1 MSLDFSAPDGD
12 RLRFKTLNWFFSTPE
27 LLSQSKLRTADY
39 DYQLPPGLIASYPA
53 ERRDESRLMLLDRTQ
68 RKVTHLRFRDL
79 VDLLRPEELVVL
91 NNTEVIPARIRF
103 PDPERRNA
111 FAGTTRRFDLAMHGS
126 ARGINS
132 LGRTFS
138 VHGYVGNVTQNHGEG
153 YRMIRF
159 DRAIELTEIGEIP
172 LPPYLS
178 RLPEAID
185 RERYQ
190 TVFASQKGAIAAPTA
205 GLHFTPE
212 LFQSLHSHEFIMLHV
227 GAGTFLPVK
236 VANITEHQLHR
247 EHFKLTA
254 AAATKIQEAK
264 KVLAVGTTTVRTLEA
279 LMQQANEIK
288 AGAGSTNIFIH
299 PPFQFRRVN
308 SLLTNF
314 HLPKSTLLMLVAA
327 LAGREFILEAYQEAV
342 RERYRF
348 FSYGDCM
355 LIR

>member
-1 MSLDFSAPDGD
+1 MSL
-12 RLRFKTLNWFFSTPE
+12 
-27 LLSQSKLRTADY
+27 RTSDY
-39 DYQLPPGLIASYPA
+39 DYQLPPELIASYPA
-53 ERRDESRLMLLDRTQ
+53 GRRDESRLMLLDRNQ
-68 RKVTHLRFRDL
+68 RRVTHLRFRDL

-91 NNTEVIPARIRF
+91 NNTQVIPARIRL
-103 PDPERRNA
+103 PDRNA
-111 FAGTTRRFDLAMHGS
+111 EMLLLEQIDALTWRCMVRPGKLF
-126 ARGINS
+126 S

-138 VHGYVGNVTQNHGEG
+138 VHGYIGNVTQIDGKG
-153 YRMIRF
+153 YRVIRF
-159 DRAIELTEIGEIP
+159 DRSIELTEIGEIP

-185 RERYQ
+185 CERYQ

-212 LFQSLHSHEFIMLHV
+212 LLNSIPHEFVTLHV

-236 VANITEHQLHR
+236 VANITDHQLHR

-254 AAATKIQEAK
+254 AAATKIQEARE
-264 KVLAVGTTTVRTLEA
+264 VLAVGTTTVRTLEA

-288 AGAGSTNIFIH
+288 AGEGSTTIFIH

>member
-1 MSLDFSAPDGD
+1 
-12 RLRFKTLNWFFSTPE
+12 
-27 LLSQSKLRTADY
+27 
-39 DYQLPPGLIASYPA
+39 
-53 ERRDESRLMLLDRTQ
+53 MLLDRNQ
-68 RKVTHLRFRDL
+68 RKVTHLHFRDL

-103 PDPERRNA
+103 PDRNA
-111 FAGTTRRFDLAMHGS
+111 EMLLLKQIDALTWRCMVRPGKLF
-126 ARGINS
+126 S

-138 VHGYVGNVTQNHGEG
+138 VYGYVGNVMEIDGEG
-153 YRMIRF
+153 YRVIRF
-159 DRAIELTEIGEIP
+159 DRSIELTEIGEIP

-212 LFQSLHSHEFIMLHV
+212 LLNRIPHEFVTLHV

-236 VANITEHQLHR
+236 VGNITDHQLHR

-264 KVLAVGTTTVRTLEA
+264 EVLAVGTTTVRTLEA

-288 AGAGSTNIFIH
+288 AGKGSTNIFIH

>member
-1 MSLDFSAPDGD
+1 MS
-12 RLRFKTLNWFFSTPE
+12 
-27 LLSQSKLRTADY
+27 LRTADY
-39 DYQLPPGLIASYPA
+39 NYQLPPELIASYPA
-53 ERRDESRLMLLDRTQ
+53 ERRDESRLMLLDRNQ
-68 RKVTHLRFRDL
+68 GKITHLRFRDL
-79 VDLLRPEELVVL
+79 PDLLRPEELVVL

-103 PDPERRNA
+103 PDRNA
-111 FAGTTRRFDLAMHGS
+111 EMLLLEQIDALTWRCMVRPGKLF
-126 ARGINS
+126 S

-138 VHGYVGNVTQNHGEG
+138 VYGYVGNVTQIDGEG
-153 YRMIRF
+153 YRVIRF
-159 DRAIELTEIGEIP
+159 DRSIELTEIGEIP

-212 LFQSLHSHEFIMLHV
+212 LLNLIPHEFVTLHV

-236 VANITEHQLHR
+236 VANITDHQLHR

-264 KVLAVGTTTVRTLEA
+264 EVLAVGTTTVRTLEA

-288 AGAGSTNIFIH
+288 AGEGSTNIFIH